1 MQVNLKNDDS
11 ARETLSLIRKSLKSD
26 NYSEI
31 EEIKNSIEAQKDVL
45 KQMLYNPDA
54 KARKNAALLMGD
66 LQMSEMAQLIFDV
79 YLKEEKRFVKSSYL
93 DALANMD
100 IEKLIPDIVDCKLKI
115 ESEDINDSNRKHIQE
130 ELRSINKILIKYQ
143 GIEKHTART
152 KGVNVEVLLLTNR
165 LHREIVKRQIEGMA
179 ETEGVEVQI
188 HPLGVIVKT
197 DNVQKLLK
205 IRTFKTMYFPVHV
218 HTGNFVDND
227 PRKAAKQIWE
237 SDMYDILTNMH
248 TAAGTFYYRIDYK
261 GDSEF
266 SRKLASEL
274 DQISEGTLINSP
286 SEYEIE
292 IKLIPNKEGRF
303 FCCMKLNTISDN
315 RFRYRKNAISTSIQP
330 STAALIAKL
339 SEGYLKEDAQIIDP
353 FCGVGTMLIER
364 DKLKPAREIYA
375 TDIFGDAIRLGREN
389 AKEADVRIN
398 FIHRD
403 FFDFKHDYK
412 FREII
417 TNFPVRGKKSKEE
430 QDRLYRRF
438 FDKARQILADE
449 AVIILYTNEAGFVKK
464 QLRLNTD
471 YKLVQE
477 TCMIKKTGFYLFV
490 IKYYA

>member
-11 ARETLSLIRKSLKSD
+11 ARETLSLIRKSIKSD
-26 NYSEI
+26 NYAEI
-31 EEIKNSIEAQKDVL
+31 DAIKNEVEAQKDVL
-45 KQMLYNPDA
+45 KQILYNPDA

-66 LQMSEMAQLIFDV
+66 LQMSEMAQTIFDV
-79 YLKEEKRFVKSSYL
+79 YRDEEKRFVKSSYL
-93 DALANMD
+93 DALASMD

-115 ESEDINDSNRKHIQE
+115 ESEDIDDSNRKHIQE

-152 KGVNVEVLLLTNR
+152 KGVNAEVLLLTNR
-165 LHREIVKRQIEGMA
+165 LHREIVKRQIEGMEA
-179 ETEGVEVQI
+179 QI

-197 DNVQKLLK
+197 DNIQKLLK
-205 IRTFKTMYFPVHV
+205 IRTFKTMYFPI
-218 HTGNFVDND
+218 HTGGFVDNT
-227 PRKAAKQIWE
+227 PRKAAKQIWG
-237 SDMYDILTNMH
+237 SDIYDILTCMH

-266 SRKLASEL
+266 SKKLASEL
-274 DQISEGTLINSP
+274 DQLSAGALINSP

-303 FCCMKLNTISDN
+303 FCCMKLNTIQDN

-375 TDIFGDAIRLGREN
+375 TDIFGDAIKLGREN
-389 AKEADVRIN
+389 AEEAGVRIN

-403 FFDFKHDYK
+403 FFDFRHEYK
-412 FREII
+412 FDEII

-430 QDRLYRRF
+430 QDRLYSRF

-449 AVIILYTNEAGFVKK
+449 ATIILYTNEVGFVKK

-490 IKYYA
+490 IKYFA